1 MGRGRGRQEAAEK
14 EEERKLPRGHETGTR
29 GLEWG
34 QFVTRPPVEAAGSY
48 FLFAV
53 CAYLPTTYI
62 RTTTYYVGEPPADD
76 RGHG

>member
-1 MGRGRGRQEAAEK
+1 MREK
-14 EEERKLPRGHETGTR
+14 ERGKEGGARARKGNR

-53 CAYLPTTYI
+53 CAYLPTYLPLI
-62 RTTTYYVGEPPADD
+62 RTATYYVDEPPADD